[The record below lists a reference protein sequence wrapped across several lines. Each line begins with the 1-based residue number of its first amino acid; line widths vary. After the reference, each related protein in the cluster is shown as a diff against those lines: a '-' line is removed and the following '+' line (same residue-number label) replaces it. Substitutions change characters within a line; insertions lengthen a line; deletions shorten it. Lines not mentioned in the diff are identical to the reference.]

1 MKVHWSVIFT
11 LNGASNTT
19 FQRVMT
25 GKSIVLRYFYFLVD
39 NLKYLEILA
48 YSLTSRIISGIFAL
62 TTKKKTQR
70 ILSNLTN
77 AKQNV
82 FFPKIPTT
90 ARVAQQYYQTFYA
103 VIVYLLFTTQ
113 LKPKTAV

>member
-48 YSLTSRIISGIFAL
+48 YSVTSRIISGIFAL
-62 TTKKKTQR
+62 TKKTQR

-82 FFPKIPTT
+82 FFPKILTT
-90 ARVAQQYYQTFYA
+90 ARVAQQYYQTLYA

-113 LKPKTAV
+113 LEPKTAV